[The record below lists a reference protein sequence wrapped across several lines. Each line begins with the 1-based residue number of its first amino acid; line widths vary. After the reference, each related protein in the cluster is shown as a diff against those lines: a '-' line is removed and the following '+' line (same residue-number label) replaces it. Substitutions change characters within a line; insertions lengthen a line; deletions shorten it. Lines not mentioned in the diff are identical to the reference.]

1 MMFSSFEYIDE
12 NNEQV
17 TILEKN
23 KEKLSPISL
32 SILDSILTKKVTIIF
47 SQGPLNLTP
56 IISSLFAYQKE
67 QDVLIG
73 IPKRLFNEYFE
84 KNTEIFFSLIYKKKM
99 DVGTSKAFYFYRDM
113 LWCKGEIDDEKNEL
127 IKLDISTRPRHGTL
141 KSKRDYDNYAKEGL
155 TSGTFKTKPKILSI
169 PIEET
174 TPTGIIGEKT
184 INFENYTYTLNNFNP
199 KLVIYDSINERRYG
213 FDNIL
218 QLINKAEENDIKLV
232 LHFSWPYLKGLS
244 GFLKKINNDININV
258 IHLGKRFCIESHKN
272 FIKPTPNILSL
283 SLEGDFWE
291 NYYPKN
297 RFFYFKIMFPLPKTN
312 SKKLSTKDIENCDWY
327 FDERINEIREHLKY
341 ESFNKFKDNLLRF
354 PTFVDSFLCP
364 SEIKV
369 STSINNSWT
378 SVGINE
384 FISINENESSPSI
397 RAFKGLCSDL
407 EKYRD
412 ISYELKG
419 LYTNSAITKKTLFQ
433 TFFIEKIN
441 TNFKNYIQKNIQYFD
456 GEASTSVII
465 ANFHPHSYLK
475 TQTSLVESLLYLFKS
490 INYTLKRIK
499 LPNIQKKENILYI
512 EKELD
517 NDEKLKEIIW
527 GNNFNQE
534 FNINNIKRFF
544 INNIPEINVSISKN
558 NIQLEITL
566 RLNLS
571 FEYMEYLQQSS
582 IIDRKY
588 FNGLIFYDAII
599 KNDGSFN
606 ENKLHSISFESKLK
620 NSVIKTR
627 VEHKSDISP
636 KEIYEN
642 DIITIHTDFSNMQ
655 ALSMEI
661 IKNSELIIPGPI
673 PFTTVSDEDIIIF
686 HGYDALLLPF
696 RNVIFFAYPGNNFR
710 NIIKQAKL
718 YNDLLSETQSN
729 ISKRDL
735 IFSLDNIKNITRFNL
750 PSKPESNNIPTEE
763 NQIESPF
770 DTAFREEC
778 INESNVD
785 ENEREEIRTLKDIWN
800 QIRKKQPIELSK
812 NPIHTSKEHT
822 TFCVEFE
829 SGERETLSFPV
840 DILIRKKIG
849 NDYILTPIDELC
861 ENDQIIYIQADER
874 ESIENYLLRVIFN
887 EDMMSLEDILK
898 PLTALKSFYELLRLI
913 DIKEKYDEIK
923 MKNLDWLSPL
933 QKERLFNLVRILLR
947 KDSLN
952 TTEIFECFSENDIW
966 YEAIKAERLIEIF
979 NIGNKK
985 ITYEKLYYLSVEMG
999 LKEYKKDSFK
1009 ALCSTAI
1016 NEQKH
1021 YSFRNENNLLVI
1033 GRLIGHQGIVDNYRI
1048 INEKGGKIRTF
1059 LQQVG
1064 HSIKRVANGKGEP
1077 LNEIDLA
1084 IEGKMRK
1091 CTIFKMGSC

>member
-1 MMFSSFEYIDE
+1 MMFSSLEYIDE

-17 TILEKN
+17 TIIDKN
-23 KEKLSPISL
+23 YEKLSPISL

-56 IISSLFAYQKE
+56 IISSLFAFQND

-73 IPKRLFNEYFE
+73 IPKRLFHERYE
-84 KNTEIFFSLIYKKKM
+84 KDTEIFFSLIYKMKM
-99 DVGTSKAFYFYRDM
+99 DVGTSNSFYFYRDM
-113 LWCKGEIDDEKNEL
+113 LWCKGEIDDETNEL
-127 IKLDISTRPRHGTL
+127 IKLDISTRPKHGTSKF
-141 KSKRDYDNYAKEGL
+141 KSEYDNYARESL
-155 TSGTFKTKPKILSI
+155 TSGTFQTIPKILSI

-174 TPTGIIGEKT
+174 TPAGIIGENP
-184 INFENYTYTLNNFNP
+184 IIFENYTYTLNNFNP
-199 KLVIYDSINERRYG
+199 KLVIYDSINERRYS
-213 FDNIL
+213 FDNIIK
-218 QLINKAEENDIKLV
+218 LINKSEEKDIKLV
-232 LHFSWPYLKGLS
+232 LHFSWPYLKGLAE
-244 GFLKKINNDININV
+244 FLKKIKNHTNISV
-258 IHLGKRFCIESHKN
+258 IHLGKRFCIESQNN
-272 FIKPTPNILSL
+272 FVKPTPNIIPL
-283 SLEGDFWE
+283 SLEGEFWE
-291 NYYPKN
+291 NYYPKH
-297 RFFYFKIMFPLPKTN
+297 RFFDFKIIFPLPKIN
-312 SKKLSTKDIENCDWY
+312 SKKLSVKDIENCDWY
-327 FDERINEIREHLKY
+327 FDERITEIREHLKY

-364 SEIKV
+364 SEIKI

-378 SVGINE
+378 SVSINE

-412 ISYELKG
+412 LSYEFKG

-441 TNFKNYIQKNIQYFD
+441 NNFKRYIEKNEQDFD

-465 ANFHPHSYLK
+465 ANFHPYSYLK
-475 TQTSLVESLLYLFKS
+475 TQTSLAESLIYLFKS
-490 INYTLKRIK
+490 INYALKRIK

-512 EKELD
+512 EKELY
-517 NDEKLKEIIW
+517 NDEKLREIIW
-527 GNNFNQE
+527 ENNFNQE
-534 FNINNIKRFF
+534 LNINNIKKFF

-558 NIQLEITL
+558 NNQLEITL

-571 FEYMEYLQQSS
+571 FEYMEYLQPSS
-582 IIDRKY
+582 IIDRKH

-599 KNDGSFN
+599 KNDGSFK

-627 VEHKSDISP
+627 VEHKSDMNP
-636 KEIYEN
+636 KKIFEK

-655 ALSMEI
+655 ALSIEI

-696 RNVIFFAYPGNNFR
+696 KNVIFFAYPGNNFR

-735 IFSLDNIKNITRFNL
+735 LFSLENIKNVTRFNL
-750 PSKPESNNIPTEE
+750 PPKPESNNIPTEE
-763 NQIESPF
+763 HEIETPF
-770 DTAFREEC
+770 DTAFREER

-800 QIRKKQPIELSK
+800 QIQNKQPVELSK

-829 SGERETLSFPV
+829 TGERETLSFPV
-840 DILIRKKIG
+840 DILIRKKLG
-849 NDYILTPIDELC
+849 SDYILTSIDELC

-898 PLTALKSFYELLRLI
+898 PLTALKTFYELLRLI
-913 DIKEKYDEIK
+913 DIKEKYDETK

-933 QKERLFNLVRILLR
+933 QKERLFNLFRVLLR

-952 TTEIFECFSENDIW
+952 TTEVSECFNENDIW
-966 YEAIKAERLIEIF
+966 YEAVKAERLIEIF
-979 NIGNKK
+979 NIGNRK

-1021 YSFRNENNLLVI
+1021 YSFRNENNLLAI
-1033 GRLIGHQGIVDNYRI
+1033 ARLIGHQGLIENYRI
-1048 INEKGGKIRTF
+1048 INEKGGTIRTF

-1064 HSIKRVANGKGEP
+1064 HSIKRVANGKAEP
-1077 LNEIDLA
+1077 LNEIDIA

-1091 CTIFKMGSC
+1091 CNIVKIGSC